1 MSDSEVD
8 EYLRLPEGYESRRKC
23 YFPGSR
29 SRRILIVGA
38 FVRAASSPEPE
49 RTREL
54 ELSTVYRQKI
64 TTTTKTDV
72 AQKLKGRY
80 LVADASVQTSASDG
94 AKKPDMI
101 PVESHLEVSLERFEA
116 VLLSGKRSSPDLD
129 EAVDSVL
136 QNPNFQGWMEN
147 YFRDVE
153 SDSVDE
159 HAPAPESDAAE
170 DLMKAFNMIMGS
182 HAESD
187 DTRPYNLRFLLEN
200 HFVERPEP
208 HELPQAA
215 AILDSG
221 SDGPWDWSDIAIF
234 VEFGAVEFE
243 SQLEELSRQIP
254 ASKTAETEYRT
265 PTATLDPGPT
275 RQWSPSRKRDVSPS
289 ASIDD
294 PCPPKRPRRQSTRA
308 ERSGDAPPHF
318 SEVNKTSAAA
328 SPKHK
333 PPAELAR
340 CALEVFHSRGNRRHV
355 LGLSL
360 AHRGARFWYFDRAGS
375 IRTPQLTL
383 SQRPFVRALMKFA
396 FCGAAQLGLEDVF
409 VPPGGNPSPP
419 IFNTV
424 EGWMIQV
431 QGSTFTINEALHS
444 AEELYGRGTAVFSV
458 TSRAAE
464 EPSGPYPLPRNVVL
478 KLSWQLTSWHDEDAL
493 YRLAA
498 EHDVEGI
505 SRLYRSAPLSRLS
518 HGFRGRL
525 VDRTHFFDREL
536 RAQVL
541 GPLCVPLYRVKSLD
555 DFKKAFIALVK
566 GMHPHELFWPILRSF
581 QLIVNFMSEPVYC
594 TMILASII
602 SWLTLM
608 ITRLAFL
615 STLISPSGS
624 RMVNANSRLNLCQL
638 VPWHSEPSIS
648 CGRVNLCMSFTIVMT

>member
-1 MSDSEVD
+1 MNRDVSVI
-8 EYLRLPEGYESRRKC
+8 SRV
-23 YFPGSR
+23 YGVVAL
-29 SRRILIVGA
+29 LIVEVPA
-38 FVRAASSPEPE
+38 LVHAASSPEPE

-54 ELSTVYRQKI
+54 ELATVYRQNT
-64 TTTTKTDV
+64 TTTTKADV
-72 AQKLKGRY
+72 AQKLKERY

-94 AKKPDMI
+94 AKKADRI

-116 VLLSGKRSSPDLD
+116 VLLSGKRTSLDLD
-129 EAVDSVL
+129 KAVDSVL
-136 QNPNFQGWMEN
+136 QNSNFQGWMEN
-147 YFRDVE
+147 YFREVE
-153 SDSVDE
+153 SDSADG
-159 HAPAPESDAAE
+159 HTPAPESDPGE
-170 DLMKAFNMIMGS
+170 GLMKAFDMIMTS
-182 HAESD
+182 HPESD
-187 DTRPYNLRFLLEN
+187 DTRPYNLRFLLAN

-215 AILDSG
+215 AVLDSG
-221 SDGPWDWSDIAIF
+221 SDGPWDWNDIAVF

-243 SQLEELSRQIP
+243 SQLEELSRQTP
-254 ASKTAETEYRT
+254 ASKTAETEPRKH
-265 PTATLDPGPT
+265 TATFDPGPSWH
-275 RQWSPSRKRDVSPS
+275 WSPSRKRDVSPS

-294 PCPPKRPRRQSTRA
+294 PYHPKRPRRQSTRA
-308 ERSGDAPPHF
+308 ERSGDAPSCF
-318 SEVNKTSAAA
+318 SEVNKTSAMATPEH
-328 SPKHK
+328 PKHK

-383 SQRPFVRALMKFA
+383 NQRPFVRALMKFA
-396 FCGAAQLGLEDVF
+396 FCGAAQLGLEDAF
-409 VPPGGNPSPP
+409 VSPRSNPSPP

-431 QGSTFTINEALHS
+431 QGSTFTISEALHS

-458 TSRAAE
+458 TSRAVNE
-464 EPSGPYPLPRNVVL
+464 SSGPHPLPRKVVL

-498 EHDVEGI
+498 EHGVQGI
-505 SRLYRSAPLSRLS
+505 SHLYRSASLSRLS

-525 VDRTHFFDREL
+525 VDGTHFCDREL

-566 GMHPHELFWPILRSF
+566 GMHSNESF
-581 QLIVNFMSEPVYC
+581 
-594 TMILASII
+594 
-602 SWLTLM
+602 
-608 ITRLAFL
+608 
-615 STLISPSGS
+615 
-624 RMVNANSRLNLCQL
+624 
-638 VPWHSEPSIS
+638 
-648 CGRVNLCMSFTIVMT
+648 

>member
-8 EYLRLPEGYESRRKC
+8 EYLRLPEGYESRREC
-23 YFPGSR
+23 YFPGSW
-29 SRRILIVGA
+29 SRRILNVGS
-38 FVRAASSPEPE
+38 FVRAASTPEPE
-49 RTREL
+49 RTSEL
-54 ELSTVYRQKI
+54 ELATVYRQKT

-94 AKKPDMI
+94 AKKADRI
-101 PVESHLEVSLERFEA
+101 PVESHLEVSLERFEV
-116 VLLSGKRSSPDLD
+116 VLLSGKRSSPDLG

-136 QNPNFQGWMEN
+136 QNSNFQGWMEN

-159 HAPAPESDAAE
+159 HAPAPEGDPAE
-170 DLMKAFNMIMGS
+170 DLMKAFNMIMAS
-182 HAESD
+182 HPESD

-200 HFVERPEP
+200 HFVERTEP

-221 SDGPWDWSDIAIF
+221 SDGPWDWSDIAVF

-243 SQLEELSRQIP
+243 SQLEELSRPIP

-265 PTATLDPGPT
+265 HTATLDPGPS

-289 ASIDD
+289 TPIDD
-294 PCPPKRPRRQSTRA
+294 PCPPKRPRRQSARA
-308 ERSGDAPPHF
+308 ERSGDVPSHF
-318 SEVNKTSAAA
+318 SEVNKTSAVA
-328 SPKHK
+328 SPKHPKLK

-340 CALEVFHSRGNRRHV
+340 CALEVFHSSGNRRHV

-383 SQRPFVRALMKFA
+383 NQRPFVRALMKFA
-396 FCGAAQLGLEDVF
+396 FCSAAQFGLEDVF
-409 VPPGGNPSPP
+409 VPPGSNPSPP

-458 TSRAAE
+458 TSRAVE
-464 EPSGPYPLPRNVVL
+464 EPSGPHPLPRNAVL

-498 EHDVEGI
+498 EHDVQGI
-505 SRLYRSAPLSRLS
+505 SHLYRSASLSRLS

-525 VDRTHFFDREL
+525 VDDTHFCDREL

-566 GMHPHELFWPILRSF
+566 GMHSNESF
-581 QLIVNFMSEPVYC
+581 
-594 TMILASII
+594 
-602 SWLTLM
+602 
-608 ITRLAFL
+608 
-615 STLISPSGS
+615 
-624 RMVNANSRLNLCQL
+624 
-638 VPWHSEPSIS
+638 
-648 CGRVNLCMSFTIVMT
+648 